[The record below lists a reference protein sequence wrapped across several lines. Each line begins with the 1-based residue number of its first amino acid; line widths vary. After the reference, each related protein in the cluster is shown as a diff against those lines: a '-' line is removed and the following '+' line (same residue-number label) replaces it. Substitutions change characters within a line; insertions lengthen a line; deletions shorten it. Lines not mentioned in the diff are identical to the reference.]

1 VIAALNSGPVQVSGI
16 LANSSYVALTIARF
30 VCMEVIERPLTMSGQ
45 RSVVPETGIKAVVN
59 VSVKTTRTVKP
70 GTGSDEESADKPVGA
85 IIAIGS
91 TVIGWI
97 VEVPVRTYRGYSN
110 ANYDLRLRH
119 SSSKKEDC
127 GNCRNYERL
136 KPEHKVLLSLLV
148 RTPDRVPSC
157 AQFKSI
163 LKP

>member
-1 VIAALNSGPVQVSGI
+1 
-16 LANSSYVALTIARF
+16 
-30 VCMEVIERPLTMSGQ
+30 MEVIERPLTMSGQ
-45 RSVVPETGIKAVVN
+45 RSVVPETGIEAVVN

-119 SSSKKEDC
+119 SSSKQEDC
-127 GNCRNYERL
+127 GNCRNDERL